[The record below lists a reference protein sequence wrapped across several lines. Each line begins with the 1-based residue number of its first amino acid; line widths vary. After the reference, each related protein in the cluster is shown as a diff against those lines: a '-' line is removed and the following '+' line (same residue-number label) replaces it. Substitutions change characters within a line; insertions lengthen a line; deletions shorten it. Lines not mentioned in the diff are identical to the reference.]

1 MDAARYCDFVWV
13 GVFGLF
19 IADILM
25 LIFVYLKVRPVW
37 LRALAFMFGVSLIC
51 ALPFFLVFLGCGT
64 V

>member
-1 MDAARYCDFVWV
+1 VDAARYCDLVWA

-25 LIFVYLKVRPVW
+25 LMSVYLKVRLIW
-37 LRALAFMFGVSLIC
+37 LRILAFMFGVSLIC
-51 ALPFFLVFLGCGT
+51 ALPLLLLFLGCGT